1 VNSAEGLRA
10 GQAFEAMLLVPLL
23 RPMLPRSD
31 AFGEY
36 GLGIV
41 ARDIARLDHSGFARV
56 LADAFDRI
64 RR

>member
-1 VNSAEGLRA
+1 
-10 GQAFEAMLLVPLL
+10 MLLVPLL
-23 RPMLPRSD
+23 RPMLPSSD

-41 ARDIARLDHSGFARV
+41 ARDIARLDHSGFARTLEV
-56 LADAFDRI
+56 AFDRI